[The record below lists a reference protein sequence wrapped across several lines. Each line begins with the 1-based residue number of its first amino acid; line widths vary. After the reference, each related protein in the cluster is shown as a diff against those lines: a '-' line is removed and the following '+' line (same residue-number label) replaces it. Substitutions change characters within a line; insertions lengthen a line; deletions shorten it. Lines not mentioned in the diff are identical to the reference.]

1 VQEVPA
7 YGAVR
12 VQAVRQV
19 RAATYDSQEATV
31 SDVVFRHEPELCEG
45 CQAKRMNQSVL
56 KGTWIG
62 SVFVCEHLGRLGKY
76 IGRPQ

>member
-1 VQEVPA
+1 M
-7 YGAVR
+7 
-12 VQAVRQV
+12 
-19 RAATYDSQEATV
+19 